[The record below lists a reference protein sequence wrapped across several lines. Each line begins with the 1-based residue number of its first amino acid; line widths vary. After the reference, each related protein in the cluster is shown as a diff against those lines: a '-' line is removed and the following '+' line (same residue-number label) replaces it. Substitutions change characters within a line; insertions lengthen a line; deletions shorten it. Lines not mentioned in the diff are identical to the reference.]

1 MAEGVAEPGTGLRQ
15 RLRDKAFWLTV
26 SRAVLALALTVWLAW
41 LAADTLWLLVSGPSE
56 PIPEDE
62 SLPRVEASGENRQG
76 GLDMAQVRDWSL
88 FGTWEQQAGED
99 SEQRLDAPETRLQLE
114 LHGIFQ
120 TGDSEH
126 AGAIIAEKGG
136 DGELFR
142 PGDRVPGN
150 ATLEEIYRDRVI
162 LRRQGQLEALKL
174 KEPGLSGA
182 GFEQVSSPEPSRER
196 DSQAERRDEQRDDGS
211 VDVPGGP
218 ADDLEKQRKRI
229 ISGMGLESTD
239 NGYVIGGG
247 APAELLDRAG
257 LQPGDVIVS
266 VNGHEV
272 GEEEADLAAL
282 QEYHQTGSATV
293 VVQRGAQRFTVSV
306 PP

>member
-1 MAEGVAEPGTGLRQ
+1 MAERIAGTGARLAQ
-15 RLRDKAFWLTV
+15 WLRDGALWPAVLR
-26 SRAVLALALTVWLAW
+26 SVLALALVIWLAW
-41 LAADTLWLLVSGPSE
+41 LAADTLWLLVSGPAE
-56 PIPEDE
+56 PVPEDE
-62 SLPRVEASGENRQG
+62 SLPRVEASGQNRRG
-76 GLDMAQVRDWSL
+76 GLDMAQVRNWSL
-88 FGTWEQQAGED
+88 FGTWEQQGGDD
-99 SEQRLDAPETRLQLE
+99 SQQRVDAPETRLQLE

-126 AGAIIAEKGG
+126 AGAIIAERGG
-136 DGELFR
+136 DGELYR

-150 ATLEEIYRDRVI
+150 ATLEEIYKDRVI

-182 GFEQVSSPEPSRER
+182 GFEQVGSAEPSREA
-196 DSQAERRDEQRDDGS
+196 DSRNAQEAAGAG
-211 VDVPGGP
+211 DVPGGP

-239 NGYVIGGG
+239 GGYVIGEG

-272 GEEEADLAAL
+272 GEKEADLAAL
-282 QEYHQTGSATV
+282 EEYHQTGSATV